1 MLWCMSSQGN
11 NCSSHTDPA
20 GMDGEAVGGCVK
32 STLAGVKELKSNLDF
47 STNDF

>member
-11 NCSSHTDPA
+11 NCSSNTDPA
-20 GMDGEAVGGCVK
+20 VMDQEAVGGCVK
-32 STLAGVKELKSNLDF
+32 NTLAGVKELKSNLGF